1 MDGEA
6 LQEGLPYIVVINL
19 TLASLLL
26 IVLGA
31 VLARGT
37 LTTGVPGKRQNFA
50 EWVMDFFVGKAH
62 GMGGRRIV
70 TTVAPFLAT
79 CFLLI
84 LVANAIGMLPIPV
97 LNYPPTAFFGVT
109 LGLALCAVLGTLV
122 LSGVFNGIART
133 LKHLVWTNPLQ
144 IISEITDVLSLS
156 LRLFG
161 NIAGEYLTLVLV
173 SSAIAIGIPLI
184 LHVLGLIP
192 TFVQALVFTLL
203 TASFIAGALERHSAE
218 EANVQAT
225 AEEAAAEPAG
235 DAVAVEPAGSEAI
248 AQSVAST
255 VETTGPATETSGET
269 DPAITAQGIEP
280 AH

>member
-1 MDGEA
+1 MEGEA
-6 LQEGLPYIVVINL
+6 LQEGLPYVVVINL

-26 IVLGA
+26 IALGA
-31 VLARGT
+31 WLARDV

-50 EWVMDFFVGKAH
+50 EWVMDFFVGKAR
-62 GMGGRRIV
+62 GMGGRRV
-70 TTVAPFLAT
+70 VAAVAPFLAT

-84 LVANAIGMLPIPV
+84 IVANSIAMLPIPI

-133 LKHLVWTNPLQ
+133 LKHLVWPNPLQ

-173 SSAIAIGIPLI
+173 TSIIAIGIPLI
-184 LHVLGLIP
+184 LHMLGLIP
-192 TFVQALVFTLL
+192 TFVQAFVFTLL
-203 TASFIAGALERHSAE
+203 TASYLAAAIHRQEEREKDLEEETPGAAGAES
-218 EANVQAT
+218 
-225 AEEAAAEPAG
+225 
-235 DAVAVEPAGSEAI
+235 S
-248 AQSVAST
+248 
-255 VETTGPATETSGET
+255 
-269 DPAITAQGIEP
+269 
-280 AH
+280 

>member
-1 MDGEA
+1 MGGEA

-31 VLARGT
+31 VLARGA

-50 EWVMDFFVGKAH
+50 EWVMDFFVGKAR
-62 GMGGRRIV
+62 GMGDRRV
-70 TTVAPFLAT
+70 VATVAPFLAT

-84 LVANAIGMLPIPV
+84 IVANAIGMLPIPV

-122 LSGVFNGIART
+122 LSGVFNGIAKT
-133 LKHLVWTNPLQ
+133 LKHLVWPNPLQ

-173 SSAIAIGIPLI
+173 TSIFAIAIPLV
-184 LHVLGLIP
+184 LHMLGLIP
-192 TFVQALVFTLL
+192 TFVQAFVFTLL
-203 TASFIAGALERHSAE
+203 TASYLAGAIHRQEEKRQESEEEPPGAAGAESA
-218 EANVQAT
+218 
-225 AEEAAAEPAG
+225 
-235 DAVAVEPAGSEAI
+235 
-248 AQSVAST
+248 
-255 VETTGPATETSGET
+255 
-269 DPAITAQGIEP
+269 
-280 AH
+280 

>member
-1 MDGEA
+1 MEGEA
-6 LQEGLPYIVVINL
+6 LQEGLPYVVVINL

-31 VLARGT
+31 VLTRGA

-50 EWVMDFFVGKAH
+50 EWVMDFFVGKARA
-62 GMGGRRIV
+62 MGDRRIV
-70 TTVAPFLAT
+70 VTVAPFLAT

-84 LVANAIGMLPIPV
+84 LVANSIAMLPVPV

-122 LSGVFNGIART
+122 LSGVFNGLART
-133 LKHLVWTNPLQ
+133 LKHLVWPNPLQ

-173 SSAIAIGIPLI
+173 TSIIAIGIPLI
-184 LHVLGLIP
+184 LHLLGIIP
-192 TFVQALVFTLL
+192 TFVQAFVFTLL
-203 TASFIAGALERHSAE
+203 TASYLAGVIHRQEERKKEFE
-218 EANVQAT
+218 EEDSGT
-225 AEEAAAEPAG
+225 AG
-235 DAVAVEPAGSEAI
+235 VEGA
-248 AQSVAST
+248 
-255 VETTGPATETSGET
+255 
-269 DPAITAQGIEP
+269 
-280 AH
+280 

>member
-1 MDGEA
+1 MEGEA
-6 LQEGLPYIVVINL
+6 LQEGLPYVVVINL

-31 VLARGT
+31 VLARGA
-37 LTTGVPGKRQNFA
+37 LTTNVPGKRQNFA
-50 EWVMDFFVGKAH
+50 EWVMDFFVGKAR
-62 GMGGRRIV
+62 GMGDRRIV
-70 TTVAPFLAT
+70 ASVAPFLAT

-122 LSGVFNGIART
+122 LSGVFNGIAKT
-133 LKHLVWTNPLQ
+133 LKHLVWPNPLQ

-173 SSAIAIGIPLI
+173 TSIFAIGIPLV
-184 LHVLGLIP
+184 LHMLGLIP
-192 TFVQALVFTLL
+192 TFVQAFVFTLL
-203 TASFIAGALERHSAE
+203 TASYLAGAIHRQEERKQETEEEPPGAAGAESA
-218 EANVQAT
+218 
-225 AEEAAAEPAG
+225 
-235 DAVAVEPAGSEAI
+235 
-248 AQSVAST
+248 
-255 VETTGPATETSGET
+255 
-269 DPAITAQGIEP
+269 
-280 AH
+280 

>member
-1 MDGEA
+1 MEGEA

-26 IVLGA
+26 TVLGA

-84 LVANAIGMLPIPV
+84 LVANAIGLLPIPV

-133 LKHLVWTNPLQ
+133 LKHLVWPNPLQ

-173 SSAIAIGIPLI
+173 TSIFAIGIPLV
-184 LHVLGLIP
+184 LHMIGLIP
-192 TFVQALVFTLL
+192 TFVQAFVFTLL
-203 TASFIAGALERHSAE
+203 TASYLAGAIHRQEERKKESEEEPPGAAGAESA
-218 EANVQAT
+218 
-225 AEEAAAEPAG
+225 
-235 DAVAVEPAGSEAI
+235 
-248 AQSVAST
+248 
-255 VETTGPATETSGET
+255 
-269 DPAITAQGIEP
+269 
-280 AH
+280 